1 MTTRTKQ
8 GFNAED
14 YHDQTNIIHGGDS
27 GSAGTGILI
36 EGPYDAGG
44 YEFAD
49 GQYARIVRVDA
60 AGTLGFI
67 TTDGNTHVVEM
78 DAKTELRGYE
88 VTAILNASTT
98 TCTGIHLF
106 W

>member
-8 GFNAED
+8 GFNAQQYED
-14 YHDQTNIIHGGDS
+14 ETNIIHGGDS
-27 GSAGTGILI
+27 GSAGTGVPV
-36 EGPYDAGG
+36 EGPYDAGA
-44 YEFAD
+44 YTFAT
-49 GQYARIVRVDA
+49 GQYARVVRVDT
-60 AGTLGFI
+60 AGTLGFT

-78 DAKTELRGYE
+78 DAKTELRGYQ
-88 VTAILNASTT
+88 VTSILDLSTT